1 MVRFDPMLSREST
14 FPPAEALAAGAAAGP
29 CAMGPTKG
37 ENLLSMH
44 VWVFQNL
51 DGGLALASGDKREQ
65 PEFTQEPEPRW
76 KVRTVLDPQ
85 SEQFVEGKPAVAVAI
100 ALVRR
105 DGSTDVHQWSQA
117 VEIVKESPF
126 REPH

>member
-1 MVRFDPMLSREST
+1 MVRFDPMLSRESK
-14 FPPAEALAAGAAAGP
+14 FPAAEAPPAGLAGP

-37 ENLLSMH
+37 EDLLSMH

-51 DGGLALASGDKREQ
+51 DTGLALATGDTREQ
-65 PEFTQEPEPRW
+65 PVFTELPEPRW

-85 SEQFVEGKPAVAVAI
+85 SEKFVVGKHAVAVAI

-105 DGSTDVHQWSQA
+105 DNGTDVHQWSQA
-117 VEIVKESPF
+117 VEIVAESPF
-126 REPH
+126 RQD

>member
-1 MVRFDPMLSREST
+1 
-14 FPPAEALAAGAAAGP
+14 
-29 CAMGPTKG
+29 MGPAKG

-51 DGGLALASGDKREQ
+51 ESGLALASGDKREQ
-65 PEFTQEPEPRW
+65 PVFTEIPEPRW
-76 KVRTVLDPQ
+76 KVRTVLDPE
-85 SEQFVEGKPAVAVAI
+85 SEQFVVGKPAAAVAI

-105 DGSTDVHQWSQA
+105 DNGTDVHQWSQA
-117 VEIVKESPF
+117 VEIVEESPF

>member
-1 MVRFDPMLSREST
+1 MLSRESK
-14 FPPAEALAAGAAAGP
+14 FPAAEAPPAGAAAGP

-37 ENLLSMH
+37 EELLSMH

-65 PEFTQEPEPRW
+65 PQFTEIPEPRW
-76 KVRTVLDPQ
+76 KVRTVLDPE
-85 SEQFVEGKPAVAVAI
+85 SEQFVVGKPAAAVAI

-105 DGSTDVHQWSQA
+105 GDTTDVHQWSQA
-117 VEIVKESPF
+117 VEIVVESPF

>member
-1 MVRFDPMLSREST
+1 MLSRESE
-14 FPPAEALAAGAAAGP
+14 FPAAEAPPAGMAGP

-51 DGGLALASGDKREQ
+51 DTGLALATGDTREH
-65 PEFTQEPEPRW
+65 PVFTEIPEPRW
-76 KVRTVLDPQ
+76 KVRTVLDPE
-85 SEQFVEGKPAVAVAI
+85 SEKFVVGKHAVAVAI

-105 DGSTDVHQWSQA
+105 DNATDVHQWSQA
-117 VEIVKESPF
+117 VEIVPESPF
-126 REPH
+126 RQH